1 MKRIV
6 FVLLLCAALLPSAA
20 QELYENKKI
29 DYRFDNLLA
38 EAGKGNIVAIY
49 SLGETFRYGSRYS
62 ATYKGEPD
70 YQKAYEYFKK
80 AADYGYPW
88 ASWELGRMY
97 STNQLDDPNGTE
109 EKRWNEKALKD
120 CKTYADRGDPEA
132 MNLLIEYYKGYCG
145 DEYEDQLKAIY
156 WSLCALDAG
165 SSDAASDI
173 YMSYKFGSGVEE
185 NPDYALAWAARDCI
199 EREKTGTAL
208 ALFPTYE
215 DLVKAGYTKNDWK
228 FLAGATYVSVPRY
241 ATQDEDS
248 IVDAALLAVDLLNQ
262 KAEDFAVELKVY
274 KQNKSLAASSAQKT
288 QGSFSTNLI
297 PQAPQQ
303 AVAAQPKKKTNWL
316 SAIGRALNVASSA
329 GGGNNFISGLV
340 QGLSSGSVATGAGAA
355 GGVNAA
361 ALDVFKYTGTQRQG
375 QTDANGRVIKSEYN
389 APVSMGQAHY
399 VFYEDG
405 YCLATTV
412 TTCVCCYG
420 KKVCPVCHGRGGV
433 YNSYTGLYYSCTS
446 CGGTKTCKFCHGAG
460 GQVMNKLWA
469 PGEAEAYRAALHE
482 VESEESS
489 SSSSSSS
496 SDSSSGSGV
505 CPKCGGKGY
514 LPEAYEYAA
523 GSRYAPYHNSGGTQC
538 PICGKSTDHYHY
550 RCLECKR
557 G

>member
-1 MKRIV
+1 M
-6 FVLLLCAALLPSAA
+6 LLCAALLPSAA
-20 QELYENKKI
+20 QELYENKNI

-49 SLGETFRYGSRYS
+49 ALGETYRYGSRYS

-70 YQKAYEYFKK
+70 YQKAYGYFKK

-88 ASWELGRMY
+88 ASWELARMC
-97 STNQLDDPNGTE
+97 SVNELDDPDGAE
-109 EKRWNEKALKD
+109 EKRWYEKAFKD
-120 CKTYADRGDPEA
+120 FKFYADNGDGDA
-132 MNLLIEYYKGYCG
+132 MVRLAEYYGGTNG
-145 DEYEDQLKAIY
+145 DEYEDNLKEVY
-156 WSLCALDAG
+156 WSLRALEAG
-165 SSDAASDI
+165 NP
-173 YMSYKFGSGVEE
+173 SGAGNMATAYELGNGVDE
-185 NPDYALAWAARDCI
+185 DKDFALAWHARYCI
-199 EREKTGTAL
+199 EADKKGWDTELYAS
-208 ALFPTYE
+208 YE
-215 DLVKAGYTKNDWK
+215 ELEKAGYTKNDWE
-228 FLAGATYVSVPRY
+228 FLAGPTYVQVPMY
-241 ATQDEDS
+241 STQQEDS

-361 ALDVFKYTGTQRQG
+361 ALDVFQYSGTQRQG

-405 YCLATTV
+405 YCLATTA

-420 KKVCPVCHGRGGV
+420 KKVCPVCQGKGGV
-433 YNSYTGLYYSCTS
+433 YNSYTGIYYPCKA
-446 CGGTKTCKFCHGAG
+446 CMGTKVCKYCKGTG
-460 GQVMNKLWA
+460 GQTTSKLWA
-469 PGEAEAYRAALHE
+469 PGEAEAYRDAMRE

-496 SDSSSGSGV
+496 SGSSSGSGV

>member
-1 MKRIV
+1 M
-6 FVLLLCAALLPSAA
+6 
-20 QELYENKKI
+20 
-29 DYRFDNLLA
+29 
-38 EAGKGNIVAIY
+38 
-49 SLGETFRYGSRYS
+49 
-62 ATYKGEPD
+62 
-70 YQKAYEYFKK
+70 
-80 AADYGYPW
+80 
-88 ASWELGRMY
+88 
-97 STNQLDDPNGTE
+97 NG
-109 EKRWNEKALKD
+109 
-120 CKTYADRGDPEA
+120 
-132 MNLLIEYYKGYCG
+132 LIG
-145 DEYEDQLKAIY
+145 
-156 WSLCALDAG
+156 
-165 SSDAASDI
+165 
-173 YMSYKFGSGVEE
+173 
-185 NPDYALAWAARDCI
+185 
-199 EREKTGTAL
+199 
-208 ALFPTYE
+208 
-215 DLVKAGYTKNDWK
+215 NDWK
-228 FLAGATYVSVPRY
+228 FLAASTYVSVPRY
-241 ATQDEDS
+241 ATQNEDS

-262 KAEDFAVELKVY
+262 KAEDFAVEMKVY
-274 KQNKSLAASSAQKT
+274 KQDKALAAAATQKT
-288 QGSFSTNLI
+288 QGTFSASLI
-297 PQAPQQ
+297 PQTQQ
-303 AVAAQPKKKTNWL
+303 QTQTAQPAKKTNWL

-420 KKVCPVCHGRGGV
+420 KKVCPVCQGKGGV
-433 YNSYTGLYYSCTS
+433 YNSYTGIYYPCKA
-446 CGGTKTCKFCHGAG
+446 CMGTKVCKYCNGTG
-460 GQVMNKLWA
+460 GQTTSKLWA
-469 PGEAEAYRAALHE
+469 PGEAEAYRDAMHE

-496 SDSSSGSGV
+496 SGSSSGSGV

>member
-1 MKRIV
+1 M
-6 FVLLLCAALLPSAA
+6 LLCAALLPSAA
-20 QELYENKKI
+20 QELYENKNI

-38 EAGKGNIVAIY
+38 EADKGNIVAIY
-49 SLGETFRYGSRYS
+49 SLGETYRYGSKYS

-70 YQKAYEYFKK
+70 YQKAYGYFKK

-228 FLAGATYVSVPRY
+228 FLAASTYVSVPRY
-241 ATQDEDS
+241 ATQNEDS

-262 KAEDFAVELKVY
+262 KAGDFAVELKVY
-274 KQNKSLAASSAQKT
+274 KQDKALAAAATQKT

-496 SDSSSGSGV
+496 SGSSSGSGV

>member
-1 MKRIV
+1 MKRIALA
-6 FVLLLCAALLPSAA
+6 LLLCAALLPSAA

-49 SLGETFRYGSRYS
+49 SLGETYRYGSKYS

-496 SDSSSGSGV
+496 SGSSSGSGV

>member
-1 MKRIV
+1 
-6 FVLLLCAALLPSAA
+6 
-20 QELYENKKI
+20 
-29 DYRFDNLLA
+29 
-38 EAGKGNIVAIY
+38 
-49 SLGETFRYGSRYS
+49 
-62 ATYKGEPD
+62 
-70 YQKAYEYFKK
+70 
-80 AADYGYPW
+80 
-88 ASWELGRMY
+88 MY
-97 STNQLDDPNGTE
+97 STNQLDDANGTE

-173 YMSYKFGSGVEE
+173 YMSYKFGRGVEE

-361 ALDVFKYTGTQRQG
+361 ALDVFQYSGTQRQG
-375 QTDANGRVIKSEYN
+375 QTDANGRVIKNEVNMPIY
-389 APVSMGQAHY
+389 MGQAHY
-399 VFYEDG
+399 VYYEDG
-405 YCLATTV
+405 YCLATTA

-420 KKVCPVCHGRGGV
+420 KKVCPVCQGKGGV
-433 YNSYTGLYYSCTS
+433 YNSYTGIYYPCKA
-446 CGGTKTCKFCHGAG
+446 CMGTKVCKYCNGTG
-460 GQVMNKLWA
+460 GQTTSKLWA
-469 PGEAEAYRAALHE
+469 PGEAEAYRDAMRE

-496 SDSSSGSGV
+496 SGSSSGSGV

>member
-1 MKRIV
+1 M
-6 FVLLLCAALLPSAA
+6 LLCAALLPSAA

-38 EAGKGNIVAIY
+38 EAEKGNIVAIY
-49 SLGETFRYGSRYS
+49 ALGETYRYGSRYS

-70 YQKAYEYFKK
+70 YQKAYGYFKK

-88 ASWELGRMY
+88 ASWELARMC
-97 STNQLDDPNGTE
+97 SVNELDDPDGAE
-109 EKRWNEKALKD
+109 EKRWYEKAFKD
-120 CKTYADRGDPEA
+120 FKFYADNGNAEA
-132 MNLLIEYYKGYCG
+132 MAKLAEYYGGTNG
-145 DEYEDQLKAIY
+145 DEYEDYVKNFY
-156 WSLCALDAG
+156 WSLRALEAG
-165 SSDAASDI
+165 EPYGAFNIALC
-173 YMSYKFGSGVEE
+173 YEYEKGVEE
-185 NPDYALAWAARDCI
+185 NKDFAMAWHARYCI
-199 EREKTGTAL
+199 EADKKGMDTELYASYQEL
-208 ALFPTYE
+208 E
-215 DLVKAGYTKNDWK
+215 KAGYTKNDWE
-228 FLAGATYVSVPRY
+228 FLAGPTYVQVPMY
-241 ATQDEDS
+241 STQQEDS

-375 QTDANGRVIKSEYN
+375 QTDANGRVIKNEVNMPIY
-389 APVSMGQAHY
+389 MGQAHY
-399 VFYEDG
+399 VYYEDG
-405 YCLATTV
+405 YCLATTA

-420 KKVCPVCHGRGGV
+420 KKVCPVCQGKGGV
-433 YNSYTGLYYSCTS
+433 YNSYTGIYYPCKA
-446 CGGTKTCKFCHGAG
+446 CMGTKVCKYCNGTG
-460 GQVMNKLWA
+460 GQTTSKLWA
-469 PGEAEAYRAALHE
+469 PGEAEAYRDAMRE

-489 SSSSSSS
+489 SLSSSSSS
-496 SDSSSGSGV
+496 GSSSGSGV

>member
-1 MKRIV
+1 M
-6 FVLLLCAALLPSAA
+6 LLCAVVLPSAA
-20 QELYENKKI
+20 QELYENKNI

-38 EAGKGNIVAIY
+38 EAEKGNIVAIY
-49 SLGETFRYGSRYS
+49 ALGETYRYGSRYS

-70 YQKAYEYFKK
+70 YQKAYGYFKK

-88 ASWELGRMY
+88 ASWELARMC
-97 STNQLDDPNGTE
+97 SVNELDDPDGAE
-109 EKRWNEKALKD
+109 EKRWYEKAFKD
-120 CKTYADRGDPEA
+120 FKFYADNGNAEA
-132 MNLLIEYYKGYCG
+132 MAKLAEYYGGTNG
-145 DEYEDQLKAIY
+145 DEYEDYVKNFY
-156 WSLCALDAG
+156 WSLRALEAG
-165 SSDAASDI
+165 EPYGAFEIALC
-173 YMSYKFGSGVEE
+173 YEYEKGVEE
-185 NPDYALAWAARDCI
+185 NRDFAMAWHARYCI
-199 EREKTGTAL
+199 EADKKGMDTELYASYKEL
-208 ALFPTYE
+208 E
-215 DLVKAGYTKNDWK
+215 KAGYTKNDWE
-228 FLAGATYVSVPRY
+228 FLAGPTYVQVPMY
-241 ATQDEDS
+241 STQQEDS

-405 YCLATTV
+405 YCLATTA

-420 KKVCPVCHGRGGV
+420 KKVCPVCQGKGGV
-433 YNSYTGLYYSCTS
+433 YNSYTGIYYPCKA
-446 CGGTKTCKFCHGAG
+446 CMGTKVCKYCNGTG
-460 GQVMNKLWA
+460 GQTTSKLWA
-469 PGEAEAYRAALHE
+469 PGEAEAYRDAMRE

-489 SSSSSSS
+489 ASSSSGTG
-496 SDSSSGSGV
+496 SSSGGGV
-505 CPKCGGKGY
+505 CPKCGGTGY
-514 LPEAYEYAA
+514 DPKSYEYAA
-523 GSRYAPYHNSGGTQC
+523 QSSLAPFHNSGGNQC
-538 PICGKSTDHYHY
+538 PICSKSTDHYHY
-550 RCLECKR
+550 RCLECKSH
-557 G
+557 

>member
-1 MKRIV
+1 M
-6 FVLLLCAALLPSAA
+6 LLCAALLPSAA

-38 EAGKGNIVAIY
+38 EAEKGNIVAIY
-49 SLGETFRYGSRYS
+49 ALGETYRYGSRYS

-70 YQKAYEYFKK
+70 YQKAYGYFKK

-88 ASWELGRMY
+88 ASWEMARMC
-97 STNQLDDPNGTE
+97 SVNELDDPDGTE
-109 EKRWNEKALKD
+109 KKRWLEKAFNGFKF
-120 CKTYADRGDPEA
+120 YADNGDGDA
-132 MNLLIEYYKGYCG
+132 MVRLAEYYGGTNG
-145 DEYEDQLKAIY
+145 DEYEDNLKEVY
-156 WSLCALDAG
+156 WSLRALEAG
-165 SSDAASDI
+165 NP
-173 YMSYKFGSGVEE
+173 SGAGNMATAYELGNGVDE
-185 NPDYALAWAARDCI
+185 DKDFALAWHARYCI
-199 EREKTGTAL
+199 KKKKKGWDTELYAS
-208 ALFPTYE
+208 YE
-215 DLVKAGYTKNDWK
+215 ELEKAGYTKNDWE
-228 FLAGATYVSVPRY
+228 FLAGPTYVQVPMY
-241 ATQDEDS
+241 STQQEDS

-361 ALDVFKYTGTQRQG
+361 ALDVFQYSGTQRQG
-375 QTDANGRVIKSEYN
+375 QTDANGRVIKNEVNMPIY
-389 APVSMGQAHY
+389 MGQAHY
-399 VFYEDG
+399 VYYEDG
-405 YCLATTV
+405 YCLATTA

-420 KKVCPVCHGRGGV
+420 KKVCPVCQGKGGV
-433 YNSYTGLYYSCTS
+433 YNSYTGIYYPCKA
-446 CGGTKTCKFCHGAG
+446 CMGTKVCKYCNGTG
-460 GQVMNKLWA
+460 GQTTSKLWA
-469 PGEAEAYRAALHE
+469 PGEAEAYRDAMRE

-496 SDSSSGSGV
+496 SGSSSGSGV

>member
-1 MKRIV
+1 MKRIALA
-6 FVLLLCAALLPSAA
+6 LLLCAALLPSAA
-20 QELYENKKI
+20 QELYENKNI

-49 SLGETFRYGSRYS
+49 ALGETYRYGSRYS

-70 YQKAYEYFKK
+70 YQKAYGYFKK

-88 ASWELGRMY
+88 ASWELARMC
-97 STNQLDDPNGTE
+97 SVNELDDPDGAE
-109 EKRWNEKALKD
+109 EKRWYEKAFKD
-120 CKTYADRGDPEA
+120 FKFYADNGDGDA
-132 MNLLIEYYKGYCG
+132 MVRLAEYYGGTNG
-145 DEYEDQLKAIY
+145 DEYEDNLKEVY
-156 WSLCALDAG
+156 WSLRALEAG
-165 SSDAASDI
+165 NP
-173 YMSYKFGSGVEE
+173 SGAGNMATAYELGNGVDE
-185 NPDYALAWAARDCI
+185 DKDFALAWHARYCI
-199 EREKTGTAL
+199 EADKKGWDTELYAS
-208 ALFPTYE
+208 YE
-215 DLVKAGYTKNDWK
+215 ELEKAGYTKNDWE
-228 FLAGATYVSVPRY
+228 FLAGPTYVQVPMY
-241 ATQDEDS
+241 STQQEDS

-361 ALDVFKYTGTQRQG
+361 ALDVFQYSGTQRQG

-405 YCLATTV
+405 YCLATTA

-420 KKVCPVCHGRGGV
+420 KKVCPVCQGKGGV
-433 YNSYTGLYYSCTS
+433 YNSYTGIYYPCKA
-446 CGGTKTCKFCHGAG
+446 CMGTKVCKYCKGTG
-460 GQVMNKLWA
+460 GQTTSKLWA
-469 PGEAEAYRAALHE
+469 PGEAEAYRDAMRE

-496 SDSSSGSGV
+496 SGSSSGSGV

>member
-6 FVLLLCAALLPSAA
+6 FVLLLCAVVLPSAA
-20 QELYENKKI
+20 QELYENKNI

-38 EAGKGNIVAIY
+38 EAEKGNIVAIY
-49 SLGETFRYGSRYS
+49 ALGETYRYGSRYS

-70 YQKAYEYFKK
+70 YQKAYGYFKK

-88 ASWELGRMY
+88 ASWELARMC
-97 STNQLDDPNGTE
+97 SVNELDDPDGAE
-109 EKRWNEKALKD
+109 EKRWYEKAFKD
-120 CKTYADRGDPEA
+120 FKFYADNGNAEA
-132 MNLLIEYYKGYCG
+132 MAKLAEYYGGTNG
-145 DEYEDQLKAIY
+145 DEYEDYVKNFY
-156 WSLCALDAG
+156 WSLRALEAG
-165 SSDAASDI
+165 EPYGAFEIALC
-173 YMSYKFGSGVEE
+173 YEYEKGVEE
-185 NPDYALAWAARDCI
+185 NRDFAMAWHARYCI
-199 EREKTGTAL
+199 EADKKGMDTELYASYKEL
-208 ALFPTYE
+208 E
-215 DLVKAGYTKNDWK
+215 KAGYTKNDWE
-228 FLAGATYVSVPRY
+228 FLAGPTYVQVPMY
-241 ATQDEDS
+241 STQQEDS

-405 YCLATTV
+405 YCLATTA

-420 KKVCPVCHGRGGV
+420 KKVCPVCQGKGGV
-433 YNSYTGLYYSCTS
+433 YNSYTGIYYPCKA
-446 CGGTKTCKFCHGAG
+446 CMGTKVCKYCNGTG
-460 GQVMNKLWA
+460 GQTTSKLWA
-469 PGEAEAYRAALHE
+469 PGEAEAYRDAMRE

-489 SSSSSSS
+489 ASSSSGTG
-496 SDSSSGSGV
+496 SSSGGGV
-505 CPKCGGKGY
+505 CPKCGGTGY
-514 LPEAYEYAA
+514 DPKSYEYAA
-523 GSRYAPYHNSGGTQC
+523 QSSLAPFHNSGGNQC
-538 PICGKSTDHYHY
+538 PICSKSTDHYHY
-550 RCLECKR
+550 RCLECKSH
-557 G
+557 

>member
-1 MKRIV
+1 M
-6 FVLLLCAALLPSAA
+6 LLCAVVLPSAA
-20 QELYENKKI
+20 QELYENKNI

-38 EAGKGNIVAIY
+38 EADKGNIVAIY

-70 YQKAYEYFKK
+70 YQKAYGYFKK

-88 ASWELGRMY
+88 ASWELARMY
-97 STNQLDDPNGTE
+97 GINQLDDPNGTE
-109 EKRWNEKALKD
+109 EKRWNDKALKD
-120 CKTYADRGDPEA
+120 FKFYADNGDSEA
-132 MNLLIEYYKGYCG
+132 MAMLAEYYNGTNG
-145 DEYEDQLKAIY
+145 DEYEDYVKCFY
-156 WSLCALDAG
+156 WSLRALQAG
-165 SSDAASDI
+165 EFDGAFELA
-173 YMSYKFGSGVEE
+173 MSYTYGKGVEE
-185 NPDYALAWAARDCI
+185 DKDFAMAWYARSCI
-199 EREKTGTAL
+199 EIGKKGNNPEEYFFYKTL
-208 ALFPTYE
+208 NE
-215 DLVKAGYTKNDWK
+215 AGYTEADWE
-228 FLAGATYVSVPRY
+228 FLAGPTYVSVPHY
-241 ATQDEDS
+241 TTQNEDS
-248 IVDAALLAVDLLNQ
+248 IVDAALLAIDLLNQ
-262 KAEDFAVELKVY
+262 KAKDFAVELKVY
-274 KQNKSLAASSAQKT
+274 KQDKALATSSAQKT
-288 QGSFSTNLI
+288 QGSFSASLI

-316 SAIGRALNVASSA
+316 SAIGRALNAASSA

-496 SDSSSGSGV
+496 SGSSSGSGV

>member
-1 MKRIV
+1 M
-6 FVLLLCAALLPSAA
+6 LLCAALLPSAA

-49 SLGETFRYGSRYS
+49 SLGETYRYGSKYS

-228 FLAGATYVSVPRY
+228 FLAASTYVSVPRY
-241 ATQDEDS
+241 ATQNEDS

-262 KAEDFAVELKVY
+262 KAGDFAVEMKVY
-274 KQNKSLAASSAQKT
+274 KQDKALAAAATQKT

-496 SDSSSGSGV
+496 SGSSSGSGV

>member
-1 MKRIV
+1 M
-6 FVLLLCAALLPSAA
+6 LLCAALLPSAA

-49 SLGETFRYGSRYS
+49 SLGETYRYGSKYS

-496 SDSSSGSGV
+496 SGSSSGSGV

>member
-1 MKRIV
+1 MRGI
-6 FVLLLCAALLPSAA
+6 AALCGAGA
-20 QELYENKKI
+20 VRDKNI

-49 SLGETFRYGSRYS
+49 SLGETYRYGSKYS

-97 STNQLDDPNGTE
+97 STNQLDDANGTE

-173 YMSYKFGSGVEE
+173 YMSYKFGRGVEE

-405 YCLATTV
+405 YCLATTA

-420 KKVCPVCHGRGGV
+420 KKVCPVCQGKGGV
-433 YNSYTGLYYSCTS
+433 YNSYTGIYYPCKA
-446 CGGTKTCKFCHGAG
+446 CMGTKVCKYCNGTG
-460 GQVMNKLWA
+460 GQTTSKLWA
-469 PGEAEAYRAALHE
+469 PGEAEAYRDAMRE

-496 SDSSSGSGV
+496 SGSSSGSGV

-514 LPEAYEYAA
+514 LPEAYEYAV

>member
-1 MKRIV
+1 MKRIALA
-6 FVLLLCAALLPSAA
+6 LLLCAALLPSAA
-20 QELYENKKI
+20 QELYENKNI

-38 EAGKGNIVAIY
+38 EAEKGNIVAIY
-49 SLGETFRYGSRYS
+49 ALGETYRYGSRYS

-70 YQKAYEYFKK
+70 YQKAYGYFKK

-88 ASWELGRMY
+88 ASWELARMC
-97 STNQLDDPNGTE
+97 SVNELDDPDGAE
-109 EKRWNEKALKD
+109 EKRWYEKAFKD
-120 CKTYADRGDPEA
+120 FKFYADNGNAEA
-132 MNLLIEYYKGYCG
+132 MAKLAEYYGGTNG
-145 DEYEDQLKAIY
+145 DEYEDYVKNFY
-156 WSLCALDAG
+156 WSLRALEAG
-165 SSDAASDI
+165 EPYGAFEIALC
-173 YMSYKFGSGVEE
+173 YEYEKGVEE
-185 NPDYALAWAARDCI
+185 NKDFAMAWHARYCI
-199 EREKTGTAL
+199 EADKKGMDTELYASYKEL
-208 ALFPTYE
+208 E
-215 DLVKAGYTKNDWK
+215 KAGYTKNDWE
-228 FLAGATYVSVPRY
+228 FLAGPTYVQVPMY
-241 ATQDEDS
+241 STQQEDS

-262 KAEDFAVELKVY
+262 KAEDFAVEMKVY
-274 KQNKSLAASSAQKT
+274 KQDKALAAAATQKT

-420 KKVCPVCHGRGGV
+420 KKVCPVCQGKGGV
-433 YNSYTGLYYSCTS
+433 YNSYTGIYYPCKA
-446 CGGTKTCKFCHGAG
+446 CMGTKVCKYCNGTG
-460 GQVMNKLWA
+460 GQTTSKLWA
-469 PGEAEAYRAALHE
+469 PGEAEAYRDAMRE

-496 SDSSSGSGV
+496 SGSSSGSGV

>member
-1 MKRIV
+1 M
-6 FVLLLCAALLPSAA
+6 LLCAALLPSAA

-49 SLGETFRYGSRYS
+49 SLGETYRYGSKYS

-228 FLAGATYVSVPRY
+228 FLAASTYVSVPRY
-241 ATQDEDS
+241 ATQNEDS

-262 KAEDFAVELKVY
+262 KAGDFAVEMKVY
-274 KQNKSLAASSAQKT
+274 KQDKALAAAATQKT

>member
-1 MKRIV
+1 MKRIALA
-6 FVLLLCAALLPSAA
+6 LLLCAALLPSAA

-38 EAGKGNIVAIY
+38 EAEKGNIVAIY
-49 SLGETFRYGSRYS
+49 ALGETYRYGSRYS

-288 QGSFSTNLI
+288 QGLFSTNLI

-496 SDSSSGSGV
+496 SGSSSGSGV

>member
-1 MKRIV
+1 MKRIALA
-6 FVLLLCAALLPSAA
+6 LLLCAALLPSAA

-38 EAGKGNIVAIY
+38 EAEKGNIVAIY
-49 SLGETFRYGSRYS
+49 ALGKTYRYGSKYS

-70 YQKAYEYFKK
+70 YQKAYGYFKK

-165 SSDAASDI
+165 SSVAASDI

-274 KQNKSLAASSAQKT
+274 KQNKSLAASSTQKT

-361 ALDVFKYTGTQRQG
+361 ALDVFQYSGTQRQG

-420 KKVCPVCHGRGGV
+420 KKVCPVCQGKGGV
-433 YNSYTGLYYSCTS
+433 YNSYTGIYYPCKA
-446 CGGTKTCKFCHGAG
+446 CMGTKVCKYCNGTG
-460 GQVMNKLWA
+460 GQTTSKLWA
-469 PGEAEAYRAALHE
+469 PGEAEAYRDAMRE

-496 SDSSSGSGV
+496 SGSSSGSGV

>member
-1 MKRIV
+1 MKRIA

-49 SLGETFRYGSRYS
+49 SLGETYRYGSKYS

-228 FLAGATYVSVPRY
+228 FLAASTYVSVPRY
-241 ATQDEDS
+241 ATQNEDS

-262 KAEDFAVELKVY
+262 KAGDFAVEMKVY
-274 KQNKSLAASSAQKT
+274 KQDKALAAAATQKT

>member
-1 MKRIV
+1 MKRIALA
-6 FVLLLCAALLPSAA
+6 LLLCAALLPSAA

-38 EAGKGNIVAIY
+38 EAEKGNIVAIY
-49 SLGETFRYGSRYS
+49 ALGETYRYGSKYS

-288 QGSFSTNLI
+288 QGLFSTNLI

-496 SDSSSGSGV
+496 SGSSSGSGV

>member
-1 MKRIV
+1 MKRIALA
-6 FVLLLCAALLPSAA
+6 LLLCAALLPSAA

-38 EAGKGNIVAIY
+38 EAEKGNIVAIY
-49 SLGETFRYGSRYS
+49 ALGETYRYGSRYL

-88 ASWELGRMY
+88 ASWEMARMY
-97 STNQLDDPNGTE
+97 SVNELDDPDGTE
-109 EKRWNEKALKD
+109 EKRWLEKAFKEF
-120 CKTYADRGDPEA
+120 KFYADNGDGDA
-132 MNLLIEYYKGYCG
+132 MVRLAEYYGGTNG
-145 DEYEDQLKAIY
+145 DEYEDYVKNFY
-156 WSLCALDAG
+156 WSLRALEAG
-165 SSDAASDI
+165 EPHGAFEIALC
-173 YMSYKFGSGVEE
+173 YAYEKGVEE
-185 NPDYALAWAARDCI
+185 NKDFAMAWHARYCI
-199 EREKTGTAL
+199 EADKKGWDTELYAS
-208 ALFPTYE
+208 YE
-215 DLVKAGYTKNDWK
+215 ELEKAGYTKNDWE
-228 FLAGATYVSVPRY
+228 FLAGPTYVQVPMY
-241 ATQDEDS
+241 STQQEDS

-262 KAEDFAVELKVY
+262 KAEDFAVEMKVY

-405 YCLATTV
+405 YCLATTA

-420 KKVCPVCHGRGGV
+420 KKVCPVCQGKGGV
-433 YNSYTGLYYSCTS
+433 YNSYTGIYYPCKA
-446 CGGTKTCKFCHGAG
+446 CMGTKVCKYCNGTG
-460 GQVMNKLWA
+460 GQTTSKLWA
-469 PGEAEAYRAALHE
+469 PGEAEAYRDAMRE

-496 SDSSSGSGV
+496 SGSSSGSGV

>member
-6 FVLLLCAALLPSAA
+6 FVLLLCAVVLPSAA

-38 EAGKGNIVAIY
+38 EAEKGNIVAIY
-49 SLGETFRYGSRYS
+49 ALGETYRYGSRYS

-88 ASWELGRMY
+88 ASWELARMC
-97 STNQLDDPNGTE
+97 SVNELDDPDGAE
-109 EKRWNEKALKD
+109 EKRWYEKAFKD
-120 CKTYADRGDPEA
+120 FKFYADNGNAEA
-132 MNLLIEYYKGYCG
+132 MAKLVDFYNGLHG
-145 DEYEDQLKAIY
+145 DEYKDNLKEVY
-156 WSLCALDAG
+156 WSLRALEEGEPDGAFEIAMCYEYQKG
-165 SSDAASDI
+165 L
-173 YMSYKFGSGVEE
+173 EE
-185 NPDYALAWAARDCI
+185 NKDFAMAWHARYCI
-199 EREKTGTAL
+199 EADKKGMDTELYAS
-208 ALFPTYE
+208 YE
-215 DLVKAGYTKNDWK
+215 ELEKAGYTKNDWE
-228 FLAGATYVSVPRY
+228 FLAGPTYVQVPIY
-241 ATQDEDS
+241 STQQEDS

-405 YCLATTV
+405 YCLATTA

-420 KKVCPVCHGRGGV
+420 KKVCPVCQGKGGV
-433 YNSYTGLYYSCTS
+433 YNSYTGIYYPCKA
-446 CGGTKTCKFCHGAG
+446 CMGTKVCKYCNGTG
-460 GQVMNKLWA
+460 GQTTSKLWA
-469 PGEAEAYRAALHE
+469 PGEAEAYRDAMRE

-496 SDSSSGSGV
+496 SGSSSGSGV

>member
-1 MKRIV
+1 M
-6 FVLLLCAALLPSAA
+6 LLCAVVLPSAA

-38 EAGKGNIVAIY
+38 EAEKGNIVAIY
-49 SLGETFRYGSRYS
+49 ALGETYRYGSRYS

-70 YQKAYEYFKK
+70 YQKAYGYFKK

-88 ASWELGRMY
+88 ASWELARMC
-97 STNQLDDPNGTE
+97 SVNELDDPDGAE
-109 EKRWNEKALKD
+109 EKRWYEKAFKD
-120 CKTYADRGDPEA
+120 FKFYADNGNAEA
-132 MNLLIEYYKGYCG
+132 MAKLADFYHGLHG
-145 DEYEDQLKAIY
+145 DEYKDNLKEVY
-156 WSLCALDAG
+156 WSLRALEAG
-165 SSDAASDI
+165 EPYGAFEIALC
-173 YMSYKFGSGVEE
+173 YEYEKGVEE
-185 NPDYALAWAARDCI
+185 NKDFAMAWHARYCI
-199 EREKTGTAL
+199 EADKKGMDTELYASYQEL
-208 ALFPTYE
+208 E
-215 DLVKAGYTKNDWK
+215 KAGYTKNDWE
-228 FLAGATYVSVPRY
+228 FLAGPTYVQVPMY
-241 ATQDEDS
+241 STQQEDS

-405 YCLATTV
+405 YCLATTA

-420 KKVCPVCHGRGGV
+420 KKVCPVCQGKGGV
-433 YNSYTGLYYSCTS
+433 YNSYTGIYYPCKA
-446 CGGTKTCKFCHGAG
+446 CMGTKVCKYCNGTG
-460 GQVMNKLWA
+460 GQTTSKLWA
-469 PGEAEAYRAALHE
+469 PGEAEAYRDAMRE

-496 SDSSSGSGV
+496 SGSSSGSGV

>member
-1 MKRIV
+1 MKRIALA
-6 FVLLLCAALLPSAA
+6 LLLCAALLPSAA
-20 QELYENKKI
+20 QELYENKNI

-38 EAGKGNIVAIY
+38 EAEKGNIVAIY
-49 SLGETFRYGSRYS
+49 ALGETYRYGSRYS

-88 ASWELGRMY
+88 ASWELARMC
-97 STNQLDDPNGTE
+97 SVNELDDPDGAE
-109 EKRWNEKALKD
+109 EKRWYEKAFKD
-120 CKTYADRGDPEA
+120 FKFYADNGNAEA
-132 MNLLIEYYKGYCG
+132 MAKLADFYHGLYG
-145 DEYEDQLKAIY
+145 DEYKDNLKEVY
-156 WSLCALDAG
+156 WSLRALEEGEPDGA
-165 SSDAASDI
+165 SSIATCFTYGYA
-173 YMSYKFGSGVEE
+173 VNE
-185 NPDYALAWAARDCI
+185 NPAFSRAWDVRWCI
-199 EREKTGTAL
+199 EAAGKGWPVNEYPEFDSLSA
-208 ALFPTYE
+208 
-215 DLVKAGYTKNDWK
+215 AGYTKNDWE
-228 FLAGATYVSVPRY
+228 FLAASTYVSVPHY
-241 ATQDEDS
+241 ATQNEDS

-262 KAEDFAVELKVY
+262 KAEDFAVEMKVY
-274 KQNKSLAASSAQKT
+274 KQDKALAAAATQKT

-399 VFYEDG
+399 VYYEDG
-405 YCLATTV
+405 YCLATTA

-420 KKVCPVCHGRGGV
+420 KKVCPVCQGKGGV
-433 YNSYTGLYYSCTS
+433 YNSYTGIYYPCKA
-446 CGGTKTCKFCHGAG
+446 CMGTKVCKYCNGTG
-460 GQVMNKLWA
+460 GQTTSKLWA
-469 PGEAEAYRAALHE
+469 PGEAEAYRDAMRE

-496 SDSSSGSGV
+496 SGSSSGSGV

>member
-1 MKRIV
+1 M
-6 FVLLLCAALLPSAA
+6 
-20 QELYENKKI
+20 
-29 DYRFDNLLA
+29 RF
-38 EAGKGNIVAIY
+38 
-49 SLGETFRYGSRYS
+49 
-62 ATYKGEPD
+62 TYKGEPD
-70 YQKAYEYFKK
+70 YQKAYGYFKK

-88 ASWELGRMY
+88 ASWELARMY
-97 STNQLDDPNGTE
+97 SVNQLDDPDGTE
-109 EKRWNEKALKD
+109 EKRWFEKAFNDFKF
-120 CKTYADRGDPEA
+120 YADNGNAEA
-132 MNLLIEYYKGYCG
+132 MAKLAEYYGGTNG
-145 DEYEDQLKAIY
+145 DEYEDYVKNFY
-156 WSLCALDAG
+156 WSLRALEAG
-165 SSDAASDI
+165 EPYGAFEIALC
-173 YMSYKFGSGVEE
+173 YEYEKGVEE
-185 NPDYALAWAARDCI
+185 NKDFAMAWHARYCI
-199 EREKTGTAL
+199 EADKKGMDTELYASYKEL
-208 ALFPTYE
+208 E
-215 DLVKAGYTKNDWK
+215 KAGYTKNDWE
-228 FLAGATYVSVPRY
+228 FLAGPTYVQVPMY
-241 ATQDEDS
+241 STQQEDS

-405 YCLATTV
+405 YCLATTA

-420 KKVCPVCHGRGGV
+420 KKVCPVCQGKGGV
-433 YNSYTGLYYSCTS
+433 YNSYTGIYYPCKA
-446 CGGTKTCKFCHGAG
+446 CMGTKVCKYCNGTG
-460 GQVMNKLWA
+460 GQTTSKLWA
-469 PGEAEAYRAALHE
+469 PGEAEAYRDAMRE

-496 SDSSSGSGV
+496 SGSSSGSGV

>member
-1 MKRIV
+1 M
-6 FVLLLCAALLPSAA
+6 LLCAALLPSAA
-20 QELYENKKI
+20 QELYENKNI

-38 EAGKGNIVAIY
+38 EAEKGNIVAIY
-49 SLGETFRYGSRYS
+49 ALGETYRYGSRYS

-70 YQKAYEYFKK
+70 YQKAYGYFKK

-88 ASWELGRMY
+88 ASWELARMC
-97 STNQLDDPNGTE
+97 SVNELDDPDGAE
-109 EKRWNEKALKD
+109 EKRWYEKAFKD
-120 CKTYADRGDPEA
+120 FKFYADNGNAEA
-132 MNLLIEYYKGYCG
+132 MAKLAEYYGGTNG
-145 DEYEDQLKAIY
+145 DEYEDYVKNFY
-156 WSLCALDAG
+156 WSLRALEAG
-165 SSDAASDI
+165 EPYGAFEIALC
-173 YMSYKFGSGVEE
+173 YEYEKGVEE
-185 NPDYALAWAARDCI
+185 NKDFAMAWHARYCI
-199 EREKTGTAL
+199 EADKKGMDTELYASYKEL
-208 ALFPTYE
+208 E
-215 DLVKAGYTKNDWK
+215 KAGYTKNDWE
-228 FLAGATYVSVPRY
+228 FLAGPTYVQVPMY
-241 ATQDEDS
+241 STQQEDS

-262 KAEDFAVELKVY
+262 KAEDFAVEMKVY
-274 KQNKSLAASSAQKT
+274 KQDKALAAAATQKT

-399 VFYEDG
+399 VYYEDG
-405 YCLATTV
+405 YCLATTA

-420 KKVCPVCHGRGGV
+420 KKVCPVCQGKGGV
-433 YNSYTGLYYSCTS
+433 YNSYTGIYYPCKA
-446 CGGTKTCKFCHGAG
+446 CMGTKVCKYCNGTG
-460 GQVMNKLWA
+460 GQTTSKLWA
-469 PGEAEAYRAALHE
+469 PGEAEAYRDAMRE

-496 SDSSSGSGV
+496 SGSSSGSGV

>member
-1 MKRIV
+1 M
-6 FVLLLCAALLPSAA
+6 LLCAALLPSAA

-38 EAGKGNIVAIY
+38 EAEKGNIVAIY
-49 SLGETFRYGSRYS
+49 ALGETYRYGSRYS

-70 YQKAYEYFKK
+70 YQKAYGYFKK

-88 ASWELGRMY
+88 ASWEMARMC
-97 STNQLDDPNGTE
+97 SVNELDDPDGTE
-109 EKRWNEKALKD
+109 KKRWLEKAFNGFKF
-120 CKTYADRGDPEA
+120 YADNGDGDA
-132 MNLLIEYYKGYCG
+132 MVRLAEYYGGTNG
-145 DEYEDQLKAIY
+145 DEYEDNLKEVY
-156 WSLCALDAG
+156 WSLRALEAG
-165 SSDAASDI
+165 NP
-173 YMSYKFGSGVEE
+173 SGAGNMATAYELGNGVDE
-185 NPDYALAWAARDCI
+185 DKDFALAWHARYCI
-199 EREKTGTAL
+199 EADKKGWDTELYAS
-208 ALFPTYE
+208 YE
-215 DLVKAGYTKNDWK
+215 ELEKAGYTKNDWE
-228 FLAGATYVSVPRY
+228 FLAGPTYVQVPMY
-241 ATQDEDS
+241 STQQEDS

-361 ALDVFKYTGTQRQG
+361 ALDVFQYSGTQRQG
-375 QTDANGRVIKSEYN
+375 QTDANGRVIKNEVNMPIY
-389 APVSMGQAHY
+389 MGQAHY
-399 VFYEDG
+399 VYYEDG
-405 YCLATTV
+405 YCLATTA

-420 KKVCPVCHGRGGV
+420 KKVCPVCQGKGGV
-433 YNSYTGLYYSCTS
+433 YNSYTGIYYPCKA
-446 CGGTKTCKFCHGAG
+446 CMGTKVCKYCNGTG
-460 GQVMNKLWA
+460 GQTTSKLWA
-469 PGEAEAYRAALHE
+469 PGEAEAYRDAMRE

-496 SDSSSGSGV
+496 SGSSSGSGV